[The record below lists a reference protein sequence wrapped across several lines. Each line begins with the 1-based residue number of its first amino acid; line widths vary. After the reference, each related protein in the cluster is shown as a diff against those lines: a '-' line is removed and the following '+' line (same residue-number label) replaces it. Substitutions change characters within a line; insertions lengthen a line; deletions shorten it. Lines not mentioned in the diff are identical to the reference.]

1 MVSLTAL
8 EGGPEPCGH
17 PVCFFPGS
25 KYYEKEA
32 LLADPVFGPILA
44 SLLGKPGIREA
55 CAGPQRW
62 LRGRCQGTTPELM
75 VPVSTVG
82 PCALEY
88 TKLKTADH
96 YWTDPSADE
105 LVQRHRIR
113 GPPHRQDSPA
123 KRPALGVG
131 VPLPTPCSPRMGPW
145 ACGEGSQPVCSWQ
158 IQAVAASPGEPSP
171 HWLLNKCQEH
181 RAGPRPRANWGQE
194 GLSGSLA
201 PTLISLDRGPSHDF
215 VRRSASDTQA
225 AVRRRT
231 GLPPAPASTWSR
243 CTRTPG
249 PGCSTARTT
258 CWCSR

>member
-1 MVSLTAL
+1 MDSLLLDYWTWIGSLCGRVSLVSLTAL
-8 EGGPEPCGH
+8 EGGLEPCGH
-17 PVCFFPGS
+17 SVCFFPGS

-44 SLLGKPGIREA
+44 SLLGKDGIREA
-55 CAGPQRW
+55 CAGPQW
-62 LRGRCQGTTPELM
+62 GLQGRCQGATPELM

-131 VPLPTPCSPRMGPW
+131 VPLPTLCSLRVGLW
-145 ACGEGSQPVCSWQ
+145 ACGEGSQPMYSWQ

-171 HWLLNKCQEH
+171 RWLLHKCQEH
-181 RAGPRPRANWGQE
+181 RAGLRPRANWGQARP
-194 GLSGSLA
+194 SGSLA
-201 PTLISLDRGPSHDF
+201 PKPTSPDRGQAVTLCTDPKATLKRQF
-215 VRRSASDTQA
+215 V
-225 AVRRRT
+225 
-231 GLPPAPASTWSR
+231 G
-243 CTRTPG
+243 G
-249 PGCSTARTT
+249 
-258 CWCSR
+258 